1 MELTGTATSADGTPI
16 AFWRQGQG
24 PPLLL
29 VHGGACDHLAWYF
42 VVPSLA
48 QAFTV
53 YTYDR
58 RGHGESGNVLP
69 YAVEREVEDVEAM
82 LVAIG
87 EPAHLLGHS
96 AGGILALE
104 AAERVDNLLSLILY
118 EPAYVVPGARE
129 RPNPEVLGQMNA
141 LLSTGNRAEVVRIAI
156 RETLGLSEAE
166 ISAMEQG
173 PGWEQ
178 LCSVADAIPYDWKL
192 WDRELDLRRLS
203 AVRAQV
209 LVLMGS
215 QSPQWLK
222 IAAETLA
229 SALPGAALRVL
240 EGQAHSAMISSP
252 ALFAHAVE
260 EFAAGVESAVPP
272 SRIGVH

>member
-1 MELTGTATSADGTPI
+1 MTAGTAKSADGTRI
-16 AFWRQGQG
+16 AFWRDGQG

-42 VVPSLA
+42 VVPVLA

-156 RETLGLSEAE
+156 RETLGLSRLGAVVQRGRCHPIRLEALGPRTGPPPAE
-166 ISAMEQG
+166 RSSRAGARAHGLPEPAMAQNSRGNTGLGVTRRGASSA
-173 PGWEQ
+173 
-178 LCSVADAIPYDWKL
+178 
-192 WDRELDLRRLS
+192 
-203 AVRAQV
+203 
-209 LVLMGS
+209 
-215 QSPQWLK
+215 
-222 IAAETLA
+222 
-229 SALPGAALRVL
+229 
-240 EGQAHSAMISSP
+240 
-252 ALFAHAVE
+252 
-260 EFAAGVESAVPP
+260 
-272 SRIGVH
+272 

>member
-1 MELTGTATSADGTPI
+1 MTAGTTTSKDGTRI
-16 AFWRQGQG
+16 AFWREGQG
-24 PPLLL
+24 SPLLL
-29 VHGGACDHLAWYF
+29 VHGGACDHLAWFF
-42 VVPSLA
+42 VVPLLA
-48 QAFTV
+48 RTFTV

-58 RGHGESGNVLP
+58 RGRGESGNVLP

-104 AAERVDNLLSLILY
+104 AAERSDNLLSLILY
-118 EPAYVVPGARE
+118 EPAYVVPGARQ

-141 LLSTGNRAEVVRIAI
+141 LLSAGNRAEVVRIAI

-166 ISAMEQG
+166 ISTMEQG

-178 LCSVADAIPYDWKL
+178 LCGVADAIPSDWKL
-192 WDRELDLRRLS
+192 WDRELALDRMS
-203 AVRAQV
+203 AVRARV

-215 QSPQWLK
+215 QSPEWLK

-229 SALPGAALRVL
+229 SALPGATLRVL
-240 EGQAHSAMISSP
+240 QGQAHSAMISSP
-252 ALFAHAVE
+252 ALFAEAVE
-260 EFAAGVESAVPP
+260 EFADRVESAVPP